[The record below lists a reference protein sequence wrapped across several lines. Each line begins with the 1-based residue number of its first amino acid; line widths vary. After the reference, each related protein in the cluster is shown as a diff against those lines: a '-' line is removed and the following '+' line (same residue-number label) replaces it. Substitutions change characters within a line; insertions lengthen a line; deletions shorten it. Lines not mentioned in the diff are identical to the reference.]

1 MRAAML
7 GEFGGLGRQ
16 VEGHE
21 LDPARSFSYIMMNTT
36 EQLEEGY
43 RAFAMKARSL
53 YTWVLALQAMCK
65 VGPATH
71 SSYSHKFVVIFT
83 GNHLKMAHDI
93 LELLGYKQ
101 FLCNC

>member
-7 GEFGGLGRQ
+7 GEFGGLGRR

-43 RAFAMKARSL
+43 HAFAMKARSL
-53 YTWVLALQAMCK
+53 CTWVLALQAMCK
-65 VGPATH
+65 VGPAW
-71 SSYSHKFVVIFT
+71 SCYSLFPST
-83 GNHLKMAHDI
+83 QNCN
-93 LELLGYKQ
+93 ELHWESPKDGP
-101 FLCNC
+101 